1 VSPDEV
7 RRLQDVY
14 RQYAEDDLT
23 ETRWGLGNRGN
34 RAIRAERDRVQRDL
48 LSTHGLLPLLEREIL
63 EVGCGTGHVLASL
76 VELGAKR
83 KRLHGVELL
92 EPRVEQ
98 ARRDHPWLDVVQANA
113 EHMPYEDESFDVVLL
128 YIVFSSILDP
138 DMRANVARE
147 CVRVLRPRGHVLWYD
162 FRYDNPSNPN
172 VRGMRREELER
183 LFPEFELSTRTL
195 TLVPQVARRLGPL
208 TGVLYPVL
216 AAVPPLR
223 TYYMALLRKP

>member
-1 VSPDEV
+1 VSNDEV
-7 RRLQDVY
+7 RRLEDVY
-14 RQYAEDDLT
+14 RRYAEDDLS

-34 RAIRAERDRVQRDL
+34 QAIRAERDRVQRSL
-48 LSTHGLLPLLEREIL
+48 LDAHGLLPLLEREIL
-63 EVGCGTGHVLASL
+63 DVGCGTGHVLASL
-76 VELGAKR
+76 VELGAR
-83 KRLHGVELL
+83 RTRLHGVELL
-92 EPRVEQ
+92 EPRVAQ
-98 ARRDHPWLDVVQANA
+98 AKRDHPWLDVVQANA
-113 EHMPYEDESFDVVLL
+113 EHLPYADESFDLVLL
-128 YIVFSSILDP
+128 FIVFSSILDP

-147 CVRVLRPRGHVLWYD
+147 CIRVLRPRGHVLWYD

-183 LFPEFELSTRTL
+183 LFPEFELSARTL

-208 TGVLYPVL
+208 TALLYPVL